1 MGAIAFS
8 SRTGHAASVS
18 NWLSSAQAMFAFFA
32 PPPSSSYA
40 QANPT
45 RNAGGPLLTLR
56 QTSIRIERQ
65 SVSPSD
71 SAVSLAS
78 QTTGFAKTCAIPIA
92 PKLVAGD
99 RACLKILRE
108 FEPGKSRSSTGRLV
122 ISGRMVDVCAALD
135 RMAVQSAEVSAK
147 H

>member
-32 PPPSSSYA
+32 PPPSSPHA
-40 QANPT
+40 QADPT
-45 RNAGGPLLTLR
+45 KNARAPLLIPR
-56 QTSIRIERQ
+56 QTPIRIERQ
-65 SVSPSD
+65 SVSPSN
-71 SAVSLAS
+71 SAVIPAS
-78 QTTGFAKTCAIPIA
+78 QTTGFAKTCATPVA

-135 RMAVQSAEVSAK
+135 RMAVQSAEMTAK
-147 H
+147 Q